1 MRLLF
6 LLAGLLVSLALAEAA
21 LRFFPRFAP
30 QPTSYVGE
38 VPDRASEHL
47 VADPGLGWRMRPNT
61 DWQADTSEYR
71 VRYRSNAEGFRDE
84 RPADSSPKPHRIA
97 LVGDSLAFGFG
108 VSFPQTYGAL
118 LEARLAQTAVLNFAL
133 PAFGLDQ
140 IWRSVAEVALPTRP
154 DLVIVGFIADDF
166 TRSLTAFRKD
176 VGFNKPTFA
185 LENGVLVRQTA
196 EHQPPAWIRFLEANS
211 RLWTGGREAL
221 RLLGVRFGVGPWWD
235 RNRAILDAI
244 RSDCRAAGTPVLFV
258 YLPMANP
265 YRFQALADYMQETG
279 ADFLDLGSRA
289 ERPPGELHYPVDGHP
304 NPEGHRFVAEALF
317 DWIAREMPQLA
328 PPAQPPQARR
338 KSSMRLRASRDS
350 WVGKASKAWMAPGQ
364 TASSA
369 LPPAAIQ
376 RAWRKSESSSSGSSV
391 PTVKSAG
398 GRPARSA

>member
-6 LLAGLLVSLALAEAA
+6 LLAGLLVSLALAEAV
-21 LRFFPRFAP
+21 LHFFPRFAP
-30 QPTSYVGE
+30 QPPSYVGDL
-38 VPDRASEHL
+38 PDQPSEHL
-47 VADPGLGWRMRPNT
+47 AADPVLGWRMRPNT
-61 DWQADTSEYR
+61 DWRADTDEYQ
-71 VRYRSNAEGFRDE
+71 VRYRSNTEGFRDE
-84 RPADSSPKPHRIA
+84 RLPGSSQKPHKIA

-108 VSFPQTYGAL
+108 VSFQQTFGAV
-118 LEARLAQTAVLNFAL
+118 LESKLADTAVYNFAL

-140 IWRSVAEVALPTRP
+140 MWRSVAEVALPTRP

-185 LENGVLVRQTA
+185 IHDGALVRQTA
-196 EHQPPAWIRFLEANS
+196 EDRPPAWIRFLEAHS

-221 RLLGVRFGVGPWWD
+221 HLLGVRFGVGPWWEP
-235 RNRAILDAI
+235 NRAILDAI
-244 RSDCRAAGTPVLFV
+244 RADCRAARAPVLFV
-258 YLPMANP
+258 FLPMAKP
-265 YRFQALADYMQETG
+265 YRFPAVSDYMKETG

-289 ERPPGELHYPVDGHP
+289 ERPPGLLHYRVDGHP
-304 NPEGHRFVAEALF
+304 NPAGHRFVAEALF
-317 DWIAREMPQLA
+317 SWIAREMPQLA
-328 PPAQPPQARR
+328 SGQDQAPR
-338 KSSMRLRASRDS
+338 KTSMRLRAARES

-369 LPPAAIQ
+369 RPPAAIQ

-398 GRPARSA
+398 GRPERSA